1 MALPNV
7 IVINILEFLRGDL
20 FYRKRCVHTVKR
32 GKRKRVCKHR
42 PIKNS
47 TFCAAHEKKF
57 KSFHNHWEAL
67 LELNNFM
74 IK

>member
-47 TFCAAHEKKF
+47 TFCVPGWNCPKIDLKLKK
-57 KSFHNHWEAL
+57 K
-67 LELNNFM
+67 
-74 IK
+74 

>member
-1 MALPNV
+1 MTLSNE
-7 IVINILEFLRGDL
+7 IVINILEFLRGDIL
-20 FYRKRCVHTVKR
+20 YRRRCVHTVKI
-32 GKRKRVCKHR
+32 GKRKRVCKNR

-47 TFCAAHEKKF
+47 TFCATHEKKF

-67 LELNNFM
+67 LHINDFM